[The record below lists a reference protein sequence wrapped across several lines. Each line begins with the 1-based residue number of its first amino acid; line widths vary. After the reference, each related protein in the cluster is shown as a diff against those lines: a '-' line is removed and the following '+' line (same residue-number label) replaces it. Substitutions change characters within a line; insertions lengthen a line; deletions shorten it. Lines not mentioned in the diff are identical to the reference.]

1 MSLSLWPRLQT
12 LFESQNVVAFV
23 FQEAGWAWT
32 FASAVLWMAFSFVAV
47 VSLRQLIS
55 FEVGRYV
62 GERIS
67 ALDRDALG
75 RLVYIFAKAV
85 GF

>member
-1 MSLSLWPRLQT
+1 MGLD
-12 LFESQNVVAFV
+12 FCKF
-23 FQEAGWAWT
+23 
-32 FASAVLWMAFSFVAV
+32 SAVDGLFVAV
-47 VSLRQLIS
+47 VSLRQLIC
-55 FEVGRYV
+55 FQVGRYV